1 MFADWD
7 HMHEEDDSLEVVKR
21 YQDMLER
28 QDTTF
33 FDLYEYEFIIDHYID
48 QLRFKEAYIAVG
60 HAMVQHPYSSSLK
73 IRYIQ
78 LLIESG
84 KPAKALGIIR
94 TLGSSEA
101 SNYELYLAKG
111 VALNITGKHEEAV
124 ADFEQAI
131 NLCSGNLEELI
142 YNIAQSYIQIGNYPY
157 AARYLQRA
165 FSMNTDNV
173 LVLYD
178 LALTYEK
185 LGYPAKSI
193 DYYKKYL
200 DLDPFAE
207 HVWNNLGLLYS
218 SVEDIDNALIAFDY
232 AVVINPQYYSAY
244 YNKADLYIFN
254 NRMQDAIDVYK
265 DLLQH
270 DGSNTKALS
279 DLGNC
284 FEESGMFAEAL
295 KTYDQA
301 LAISSDC
308 SEAHFGKG
316 MVYFRQGRYRQSV
329 AAFRKAVAQQSD
341 NSDFW
346 FMLGE
351 ALMGMKRLD
360 QAISAY
366 SKAAELN
373 PFDFEAWLACA
384 QILFRK
390 KRVGEAID
398 MLIRLYQHNHENPT
412 INYRLAAYH
421 AYQLDMVNACRY
433 FEKGLRL
440 NFQEHMEMF
449 RSYPKTKALQ
459 AFRKLLEDH
468 RLKGN
473 IVKKTQ

>member
-7 HMHEEDDSLEVVKR
+7 HTNEEDDSLEVVRR
-21 YQDMLER
+21 YQDMLDR

-33 FDLYEYEFIIDHYID
+33 FDLYEYEFIVDHYID
-48 QLRFKEAYIAVG
+48 QLRFKEALIAVR
-60 HAMVQHPYSSSLK
+60 HAIVQHPYSSSLK
-73 IRYIQ
+73 IRYVQ

-84 KPAKALGIIR
+84 KPGRALGIIR
-94 TLGSSEA
+94 SLGTSEA
-101 SNYELYLAKG
+101 GNYEFYLAKG
-111 VALNITGKHEEAV
+111 VALNITGKHEAAV

-131 NLCSGNLEELI
+131 RLCTGNLEELI
-142 YNIAQSYIQIGNYPY
+142 YNIAQSYIQIGNFPH
-157 AARYLQRA
+157 AVRYLHRA
-165 FSMNTDNV
+165 YSLNTDNV

-185 LGYPAKSI
+185 LGHPEKSI
-193 DYYKKYL
+193 EYYNRYL

-218 SVEDIDNALIAFDY
+218 SVEDTDNALRAFDY

-254 NRMQDAIDVYK
+254 NQMADAIEVYK

-270 DGSNTKALS
+270 DSANTKALS

-284 FEESGMFAEAL
+284 FEESGMFSEAL
-295 KTYDQA
+295 KTYDRA
-301 LAISSDC
+301 LTIASDC

-316 MVYFRQGRYRQSV
+316 MVYFRLSRYRQAVSS
-329 AAFRKAVAQQSD
+329 FRKAVSQQSD
-341 NSDFW
+341 NADFW

-351 ALMGMKRLD
+351 ALMAMKRLD
-360 QAISAY
+360 QAIHAY
-366 SKAAELN
+366 SRAAELN
-373 PFDFEAWLACA
+373 PFDFEAWMACA

-390 KRVGEAID
+390 KRVGEAIN

-421 AYQLDMVNACRY
+421 AYQLDFVNACRY

-440 NFQEHMEMF
+440 NFQEHAEMF
-449 RSYPKTKALQ
+449 KSYPKTRAIQ
-459 AFRKLLEDH
+459 AFRNLLEDH
-468 RLKGN
+468 RVKGN
-473 IVKKTQ
+473 TVKKPQ